1 MSIRENQVKLDSKL
15 CDIDIDLNNF
25 RQHEDHETDPVTPGD
40 DGAFVVDEE
49 AGSDNNSSVVTR
61 SSSARQVV
69 GQMFLVSLALQ
80 HIM

>member
-15 CDIDIDLNNF
+15 CDIDIDLNF

-69 GQMFLVSLALQ
+69 GQMLLVSLALQ